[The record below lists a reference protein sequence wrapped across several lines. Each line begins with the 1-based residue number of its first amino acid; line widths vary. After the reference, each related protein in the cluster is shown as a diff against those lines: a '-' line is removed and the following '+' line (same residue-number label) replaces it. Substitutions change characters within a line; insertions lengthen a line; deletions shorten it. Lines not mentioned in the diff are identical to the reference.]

1 MAEQQSFENHTR
13 WYPPFHFFVMPMFA
27 INFFWTIY
35 RWWKAGF
42 SVDAFEY
49 VVMAAALIVFMITAR
64 LMALK
69 VQDRLIRLEERMRCE
84 RLLPADLKPRIVEL
98 RPGQLVALR
107 FAGDSELP
115 ELARKV
121 MDEKLMDGKAI
132 KRMIKVW
139 RPDYL
144 RA

>member
-1 MAEQQSFENHTR
+1 MAEQSFENHTR

-27 INFFWTIY
+27 IHFFWSIY
-35 RWWKAGF
+35 RWWKTGF

-69 VQDRLIRLEERMRCE
+69 VQDRVIRLEERMRCE
-84 RLLPADLKPRIVEL
+84 RLLPADLKPRIAEL

-107 FAGDSELP
+107 FASDSELP

-132 KRMIKVW
+132 KQMIKVW